1 MTRFLTLIVAASALA
16 LASCATSK
24 KEECSSCCKTD
35 AAKTKKVCCD
45 KDKSSAH
52 KH

>member
-16 LASCATSK
+16 LASCASPK
-24 KEECSSCCKTD
+24 KEECTSCCKPDT
-35 AAKTKKVCCD
+35 AKKACCD